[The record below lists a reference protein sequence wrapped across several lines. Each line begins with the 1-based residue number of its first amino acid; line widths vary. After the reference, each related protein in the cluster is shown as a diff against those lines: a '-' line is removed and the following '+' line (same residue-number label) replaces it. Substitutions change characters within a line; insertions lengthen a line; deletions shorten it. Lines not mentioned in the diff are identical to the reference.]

1 MKMKKSIVLL
11 GIVALAATMAI
22 PVSAQGPSIGYRP
35 QISSVYQGL
44 ELENLTKVKH
54 TRFPMPH
61 RKINNDTLQPF
72 RTYARERAE
81 KRIEPRNIGPEI
93 IVGDRAL
100 EEEISKSMD
109 NVFAASFAHAMAQFR
124 LEREGNNAELT
135 ALRLLEA
142 RIGLESIC
150 HAMEDPAADAVYR
163 ELEKPS
169 EEVDVDLILNTVSEA
184 YPTVRDHYNKNL
196 AA

>member
-1 MKMKKSIVLL
+1 MKKIIGLL
-11 GIVALAATMAI
+11 GIVVLLATIAVPALA
-22 PVSAQGPSIGYRP
+22 QGRGIGYHAH
-35 QISSVYQGL
+35 ISGDYPGL
-44 ELENLTKVKH
+44 ASENLTKVKH
-54 TRFPMPH
+54 TRLAMLH
-61 RKINNDTLQPF
+61 RKINNGTLQPF

-81 KRIEPRNIGPEI
+81 KRIEPQNIGPEI
-93 IVGDRAL
+93 IVGDRPL
-100 EEEISKSMD
+100 EERISKPMD

-150 HAMEDPAADAVYR
+150 HAMEDPDADAVYR

-169 EEVDVDLILNTVSEA
+169 EEVDVDLILNAVSEA

-196 AA
+196 TA